1 MAAKR
6 GQQNVT
12 ASIKRDA
19 ALKRQKVLDEQKK
32 MEDEQKKM
40 EGEQKKTQDE
50 NPASIAA
57 DTTMA
62 NFLLLRE
69 VPTLGSEPSS
79 SAVTLTPSVLHGDQR
94 APITADVTTPTTEH
108 GANSAPEKEA
118 NTTEGLTAIEGRRP
132 RSSRIATATAAKSSG
147 NNETHGSSDVY
158 EDDNN
163 NEYEDVNDDINED
176 DDDNKSGEG
185 RTPTKPFEVP
195 EKRGRGR
202 PFKSPSQ
209 HGIYAT

>member
-6 GQQNVT
+6 GIQNVNAT
-12 ASIKRDA
+12 MKKDA
-19 ALKRQKVLDEQKK
+19 ALKRQKLLDEQKK
-32 MEDEQKKM
+32 MQDA
-40 EGEQKKTQDE
+40 QKKTQDE

-57 DTTMA
+57 DDTMA
-62 NFLLLRE
+62 DFLLLAE
-69 VPTLGSEPSS
+69 APTLGSEPSS

-94 APITADVTTPTTEH
+94 APETAAVTTPTCEH

-132 RSSRIATATAAKSSG
+132 RSSRIATATAKSSV
-147 NNETHGSSDVY
+147 NNETHGSSDV
-158 EDDNN
+158 
-163 NEYEDVNDDINED
+163 NED
-176 DDDNKSGEG
+176 DENNEDENGSEDELFTNKSGEG

-209 HGIYAT
+209 QGMYVT

>member
-6 GQQNVT
+6 GIQNVNAT
-12 ASIKRDA
+12 IKKDA

-32 MEDEQKKM
+32 MQDTQKKKQDEQT
-40 EGEQKKTQDE
+40 KTQDE

-57 DTTMA
+57 DDTMA
-62 NFLLLRE
+62 NFLLLSE
-69 VPTLGSEPSS
+69 APTLGYEPSS
-79 SAVTLTPSVLHGDQR
+79 SAVTLTPSVLHGDQL
-94 APITADVTTPTTEH
+94 APETAAVTTPTCEH

-118 NTTEGLTAIEGRRP
+118 NTTEGLTATEGRRP
-132 RSSRIATATAAKSSG
+132 RSSRIANATAKSSG
-147 NNETHGSSDVY
+147 NNETHGSSDVNDD
-158 EDDNN
+158 DDNN
-163 NEYEDVNDDINED
+163 EDENAFED
-176 DDDNKSGEG
+176 EDLSNKSGEG

-209 HGIYAT
+209 QGIYAT